1 MFKYDS
7 VHGRF
12 KGTIEAKDGKLIVNG
27 KPVTIF
33 GERDPAAIPWSSAG
47 AEYIVESTV
56 RPSSSALNHLMLITI
71 FRLCRVSLPQ
81 RTSKVLTLPTKSF

>member
-27 KPVTIF
+27 QAVAVYA
-33 GERDPAAIPWSSAG
+33 ERDPASIPWGSSG

-56 RPSSSALNHLMLITI
+56 SHPAYILNPYLI
-71 FRLCRVSLPQ
+71 
-81 RTSKVLTLPTKSF
+81 